1 MIIVSAAGHSP
12 RTEPAFAP
20 SEVALATAFSAAVL
34 TGFFALLVFAGQ
46 NRTQIQAK
54 PPDEPA
60 AMPIKV
66 NPVLDDLP
74 LLKLGGKKVK
84 PKLPDMW
91 KKNPPVQ
98 RYEATSAPSTKA
110 DKTAD
115 KIPDTKLAKPDAA
128 APPPDAEVAKQV
140 DQVLL
145 DATPPDASPTVEGEG
160 SPDGVKEGTET
171 DPLKARAVSQYRAAI
186 AAWFNRRFHQPVN
199 EVPCA
204 ELKKLA
210 ATASVQVGSERQVS
224 SYSLRPSG
232 NSVFDQRAKAALD
245 GAVGESLPPPPP
257 LYPDILESVL
267 QIRLSGQLAECDASS
282 PPPTPAPHAP
292 APPSEPAPEQPAQ
305 PTPPPAPAPPA
316 PEPAPAPAPAPGHSD
331 SDLP

>member
-1 MIIVSAAGHSP
+1 VSAAGHTTGP
-12 RTEPAFAP
+12 GPAFSG
-20 SEVALATAFSAAVL
+20 SEVALATAFSAAML

-46 NRTQIQAK
+46 NRAHVQAK
-54 PPDEPA
+54 APEVPT

-66 NPVLDDLP
+66 NPILDDAP

-84 PKLPDMW
+84 QKLPDMW

-98 RYEATSAPSTKA
+98 RFEESSAPSAKA
-110 DKTAD
+110 SKTPEAL
-115 KIPDTKLAKPDAA
+115 PTSKLAKPDAE

-145 DATPPDASPTVEGEG
+145 DAGPPDASPTVEGEG

-171 DPLKARAVSQYRAAI
+171 DPLKARAVSQYRARLAS
-186 AAWFNRRFHQPVN
+186 WFNSRFKQPVN

-210 ATASVQVGSERQVS
+210 ASASVQVGGDRQVS

-232 NSVFDQRAKAALD
+232 NAVFDQRAKSTLD
-245 GAVGESLPPPPP
+245 GAVGEQLPPPPP
-257 LYPDILESVL
+257 LYPDILDSTL
-267 QIRLSGQLAECDASS
+267 QVRLSGQFAECDASS
-282 PPPTPAPHAP
+282 PSPAPR
-292 APPSEPAPEQPAQ
+292 PPSNPDAPD
-305 PTPPPAPAPPA
+305 TPKAPDPEPPAAPSPAPPA
-316 PEPAPAPAPAPGHSD
+316 PPSD
-331 SDLP
+331 SESQ